1 MGESTERG
9 LEKVI
14 KYGAAFSEVSAPIW
28 NRYGINTYQ
37 VNEIAKAAFSVAK
50 VTFEVRA
57 HCWSTRGNG
66 NAGPLALAGAKQ
78 IRPDAFRYSG

>member
-1 MGESTERG
+1 MGESTERA

-14 KYGAAFSEVSAPIW
+14 KYGAAFSEVSPPIQ
-28 NRYGINTYQ
+28 NRHGIDTYQ
-37 VNEIAKAAFSVAK
+37 VNEIAKAAFSVAE

-57 HCWSTRGNG
+57 YCWPDRSNG

-78 IRPDAFRYSG
+78 IRPDAFRNSG

>member
-1 MGESTERG
+1 MGQSTERA

-14 KYGAAFSEVSAPIW
+14 KFGAAFSEVSPPTR
-28 NRYGINTYQ
+28 NRHDIDTYQ

-57 HCWSTRGNG
+57 HCWSTRSNG

-78 IRPDAFRYSG
+78 IRPDAFRNSG